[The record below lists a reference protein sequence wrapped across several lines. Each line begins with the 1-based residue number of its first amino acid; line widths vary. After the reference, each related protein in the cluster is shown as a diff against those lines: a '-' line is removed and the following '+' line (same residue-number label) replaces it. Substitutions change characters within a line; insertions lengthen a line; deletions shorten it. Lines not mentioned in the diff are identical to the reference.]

1 MNQQTTPGA
10 IKTEVTASDLAN
22 IAALIEEC
30 QQYDGLDF
38 PVSVEEMQSQPE
50 QKPALLLYYQHET
63 LTGFAY
69 LQYGPEIEIY
79 GMVHPAHRRKGVGTA
94 LLEAA
99 KKVRQ
104 QEGTGGLLL
113 VCDSA
118 SPAGKAFAQAAGGQ
132 YSFSEHRMA
141 LDPASIQ
148 RPRVQAQQVDFR
160 RAEVAEAPLV
170 AHLVAQA
177 FGDPEE
183 EMAVWVA
190 TDILT
195 DNQRFFIGFVQGEPI
210 GSLRTVSFGEQIDIA
225 TFGVLPAY
233 RGKGYG
239 RQMLLAIVDLLLQ
252 ERWPS
257 IALDVETK
265 NDNALGLY
273 ESCGFRTT
281 RTYDY
286 YKIDSQTTRMR

>member
-1 MNQQTTPGA
+1 MNQQTTAGT
-10 IKTEVTASDLAN
+10 IKTEITTIDLAI

-141 LDPASIQ
+141 LDRASIQ
-148 RPRVQAQQVDFR
+148 RPRVQAQQVEFR

-183 EMAVWVA
+183 EMASWVA
-190 TDILT
+190 TDILA
-195 DNQRFFIGFVQGEPI
+195 DNQRFFIGSLQGEPI